1 MRRDIELCVIIATL
15 PLLVVHRATF
25 TTSIPSKNVLSIRVG
40 AGALWDI
47 AVGAERGYVSNRD
60 G

>member
-15 PLLVVHRATF
+15 LLLVVHRASF
-25 TTSIPSKNVLSIRVG
+25 TTSIPSINVLSIRVG

>member
-1 MRRDIELCVIIATL
+1 VRRDIELCVIIATL

-40 AGALWDI
+40 AGAL
-47 AVGAERGYVSNRD
+47 
-60 G
+60 

>member
-1 MRRDIELCVIIATL
+1 MRRIRLCVIIATSLL
-15 PLLVVHRATF
+15 PFIHSVLF
-25 TTSIPSKNVLSIRVG
+25 STSIPSGNVLSIRVG